1 MIRYIWNGEG
11 KHIYKDA
18 SFNEKI
24 PINVSTRNEKIYVNI
39 LERKVDDCFTLYKV
53 KLYFSNGEVLEGWT
67 SDSIMF
73 DSIMFIEIK
82 DTKDELFDGRFN
94 Q

>member
-11 KHIYKDA
+11 RHIYKDE

-24 PINVSTRNEKIYVNI
+24 PINIGIRRGHEKIYVNI
-39 LERKVDDCFTLYKV
+39 LERKVDDCFISYKV
-53 KLYFSNGEVLEGWT
+53 KLYYSNGEVLEGWT
-67 SDSIMF
+67 SNSN
-73 DSIMFIEIK
+73 MFIEIEN
-82 DTKDELFDGRFN
+82 KDELFDGRFN

>member
-1 MIRYIWNGEG
+1 MIRYIWNREG
-11 KHIYKDA
+11 RYIYKDE
-18 SFNEKI
+18 SLNKKI
-24 PINVSTRNEKIYVNI
+24 PINISARNEKIYVNI
-39 LERKVDDCFTLYKV
+39 LERKEYNGIILYKV

-67 SDSIMF
+67 ANYIVD
-73 DSIMFIEIK
+73 IEIE